1 MFVAR
6 ICCSVIKFGSGIAFS
21 VSMEGLCKA
30 FSKLEITPEMLLEFG
45 KYSIV
50 ELEDMTV
57 TWGTTH
63 RGCYFEQIW
72 CEHQSYVKWFL
83 EHYSKSTSLEHQK
96 FLFFIQLK
104 VERLQ
109 LETESKNPKKLPSET
124 GVSKT
129 SPAKKTKP
137 QPASQPAPAQPLP
150 LAAKNFW
157 DNGSVAETNGS
168 WEACTQSERS
178 LENRVEDLEAKL
190 EAVGEV
196 LAGGL
201 QINGATSRTEP
212 MVSSP

>member
-1 MFVAR
+1 MYIVSYSFMFVAR

-104 VERLQ
+104 VE
-109 LETESKNPKKLPSET
+109 
-124 GVSKT
+124 V
-129 SPAKKTKP
+129 
-137 QPASQPAPAQPLP
+137 
-150 LAAKNFW
+150 
-157 DNGSVAETNGS
+157 
-168 WEACTQSERS
+168 
-178 LENRVEDLEAKL
+178 
-190 EAVGEV
+190 AVGD
-196 LAGGL
+196 
-201 QINGATSRTEP
+201 
-212 MVSSP
+212 

>member
-1 MFVAR
+1 M
-6 ICCSVIKFGSGIAFS
+6 
-21 VSMEGLCKA
+21 
-30 FSKLEITPEMLLEFG
+30 
-45 KYSIV
+45 
-50 ELEDMTV
+50 
-57 TWGTTH
+57 
-63 RGCYFEQIW
+63 
-72 CEHQSYVKWFL
+72 
-83 EHYSKSTSLEHQK
+83 
-96 FLFFIQLK
+96 
-104 VERLQ
+104 
-109 LETESKNPKKLPSET
+109 ETESKNPKKLPSET